1 MVLSA
6 VLCVTAIV
14 AIVVLR
20 RTADVTP
27 AGRIVKDLVTN
38 EGEIRRALLEELQP
52 VSLANCDLR
61 RYGEPH
67 DGGYLLCEN
76 LLESVTA
83 GYSYG
88 ISGYDGWG
96 CDVSRGL
103 DVRVHQY
110 DCFNTQRP
118 ACPGGDTLFHEE
130 CVAGERSVDDGRLF
144 DSIQNQTV
152 ANGDAEGH
160 IVLKIDVE
168 GAEWDSFLRTPDALL
183 ERIDQ
188 IAVEF
193 HGVGEDRFVDTV
205 RHLKRF
211 FFVASL
217 HFNNYSCSADIQPFP
232 AWAYEVLFV
241 NKRLGVLDPSPA
253 AVRMSP
259 LHALNGPD
267 LEDCQAPRP

>member
-20 RTADVTP
+20 RTVDVTP

-38 EGEIRRALLEELQP
+38 EGEIRRTLLEELQP

-96 CDVSRGL
+96 CDVSRDLG
-103 DVRVHQY
+103 VRVHQY
-110 DCFNTQRP
+110 RLLQHTTAGLP
-118 ACPGGDTLFHEE
+118 VGDTLFHED
-130 CVAGERSVDDGRLF
+130 CVAAERSVDDGRVF
-144 DSIQNQTV
+144 DTIQNQTA
-152 ANGDAEGH
+152 ANGDEGH

-168 GAEWDSFLRTPDALL
+168 GAEWDSFLRAPDALL

-205 RHLKRF
+205 RQLKRF

>member
-1 MVLSA
+1 MVTCCARTSWNRLLPGIPTGSA
-6 VLCVTAIV
+6 DT
-14 AIVVLR
+14 
-20 RTADVTP
+20 
-27 AGRIVKDLVTN
+27 
-38 EGEIRRALLEELQP
+38 
-52 VSLANCDLR
+52 
-61 RYGEPH
+61 
-67 DGGYLLCEN
+67 
-76 LLESVTA
+76 TA
-83 GYSYG
+83 GDATSPAVSTFG
-88 ISGYDGWG
+88 FIST
-96 CDVSRGL
+96 
-103 DVRVHQY
+103 

-144 DSIQNQTV
+144 DTIQNQTV

-259 LHALNGPD
+259 LHALNAPD